1 MRTPTGAAAVP
12 AMVGMAEVKMA
23 AANSLIRMNRWDAH
37 RVPPPSYLYNPVV
50 QTAAPSTRR
59 VYVDWARGV
68 AVLLM
73 IEAHTIDAWT
83 RLRDKQLLAY
93 EYGTVLGGFAAPMF
107 LWLAGLGVA
116 MSMARTYARTG
127 SRQAALHAATIRG
140 AEIFL
145 LAFLFRLQ
153 AFIVSPGSHPVTLF
167 RVDVLNVMG
176 PAMVATGL
184 LWAAASHRWTR
195 VATFA
200 IVAFLIALVTPIV
213 RASASVDLLPLWF
226 QWYVRPAGEFTTFTM
241 LPWSGFVFAGAAV
254 GVLIASTTDA
264 RRLHAALAVV
274 GVLMIA
280 GGLHA
285 ASRPSIYTVPANF
298 WTSSPTFFAVRVGIL
313 TVVLAALSFV
323 PPFAALEPLAV
334 LGRASLFVYWIHVEL
349 VYGYASWLW
358 RHRLPLWAW
367 PIGYL
372 GFTVLI
378 YRAIGLRDRFLANR
392 RGRGSIP
399 APLSVSQA

>member
-1 MRTPTGAAAVP
+1 
-12 AMVGMAEVKMA
+12 MVGIAEVKMA
-23 AANSLIRMNRWDAH
+23 AANSLVRIERCDAH
-37 RVPPPSYLYNPVV
+37 RVPPPSYLYNPGV

-59 VYVDWARGV
+59 LYIDWARGV

-83 RLRDKQLLAY
+83 RLRDKQLLAFG
-93 EYGTVLGGFAAPMF
+93 YGTVLGGFAAPMF

-116 MSMARTYARTG
+116 MSMARTCARTG
-127 SRQAALHAATIRG
+127 SRQAALHAATVRG
-140 AEIFL
+140 AEVFL

-176 PAMVATGL
+176 PAMVAAGL
-184 LWAAASHRWTR
+184 VWAAASRTWER
-195 VATFA
+195 VAIFA
-200 IVAFLIALVTPIV
+200 VLASLIALVTPIV

-226 QWYVRPAGEFTTFTM
+226 QWYLRPAGEFTTFTM

-254 GVLIASTTDA
+254 GVLITSTTA
-264 RRLHAALAVV
+264 TRRLHTALAVV
-274 GVLMIA
+274 GALLIA
-280 GGLHA
+280 GGLYA
-285 ASRPSIYTVPANF
+285 ASRPSIYTVPTNF
-298 WTSSPTFFAVRVGIL
+298 WTSSPTFFAVRVGVL
-313 TVVLAALSFV
+313 MVVLAALSFV
-323 PPFAALEPLAV
+323 PPVASLEPLAA

-367 PIGYL
+367 AIGYL
-372 GFTVLI
+372 AFTVLI
-378 YRAIGLRDRFLANR
+378 YRTIGVRDRFLANR
-392 RGRGSIP
+392 RGRKSIP
-399 APLSVSQA
+399 APLGVSQA

>member
-12 AMVGMAEVKMA
+12 VMVGKAEVKMA
-23 AANSLIRMNRWDAH
+23 VTNSLVRMDLSDAH
-37 RVPPPSYLYNPVV
+37 RVPPPSYLYNPGV
-50 QTAAPSTRR
+50 QTAASSSRR
-59 VYVDWARGV
+59 LYIDWARGV

-93 EYGTVLGGFAAPMF
+93 GYGTVLGGFAAPMF

-116 MSMARTYARTG
+116 MSMARSYARTG
-127 SRQAALHAATIRG
+127 SRQTALHAATIRG
-140 AEIFL
+140 VEIFL

-176 PAMVATGL
+176 PAMVAVGL
-184 LWAAASHRWTR
+184 LWAAASQTWTR

-200 IVAFLIALVTPIV
+200 IVAILIALVTPIV

-254 GVLIASTTDA
+254 GVLIASTTGA
-264 RRLHAALAVV
+264 RRLHAVLAVV

-280 GGLHA
+280 GGLYA
-285 ASRPSIYTVPANF
+285 ASRPSIYTVPVNF

-313 TVVLAALSFV
+313 MVVLAALSFV
-323 PPFAALEPLAV
+323 PPFAALEPLAA

-367 PIGYL
+367 AIGYL
-372 GFTVLI
+372 AFTLLI

>member
-1 MRTPTGAAAVP
+1 
-12 AMVGMAEVKMA
+12 
-23 AANSLIRMNRWDAH
+23 
-37 RVPPPSYLYNPVV
+37 
-50 QTAAPSTRR
+50 
-59 VYVDWARGV
+59 
-68 AVLLM
+68 M

-93 EYGTVLGGFAAPMF
+93 GYGTVLGGFAAPMF

-140 AEIFL
+140 VEIFL

-176 PAMVATGL
+176 PAMVASGL
-184 LWAAASHRWTR
+184 LWAAAGRTSMR

-200 IVAFLIALVTPIV
+200 IVASLIALVTPIV

-226 QWYVRPAGEFTTFTM
+226 QWYLRPAGEFTTFTL

-254 GVLIASTTDA
+254 GVLIASTTGA

-280 GGLHA
+280 AGSTRLH
-285 ASRPSIYTVPANF
+285 VPRSTRSGKFLDQFADLL
-298 WTSSPTFFAVRVGIL
+298 AVRVGIL
-313 TVVLAALSFV
+313 MVVLAALSFV
-323 PPFAALEPLAV
+323 PPFAALEPLARWARRCSSTGSTSSWSTDTQAGCGGIACS
-334 LGRASLFVYWIHVEL
+334 LGVGNGLSCVHRADLP
-349 VYGYASWLW
+349 GDWLS
-358 RHRLPLWAW
+358 RPV
-367 PIGYL
+367 
-372 GFTVLI
+372 F
-378 YRAIGLRDRFLANR
+378 ANR